1 MLHKKNTTTNTN
13 NNNINRLQIKSIVKI
28 IDG

>member
-1 MLHKKNTTTNTN
+1 MLHEKNTTTNTN
-13 NNNINRLQIKSIVKI
+13 NNNINRHQIKSIVKI

>member
-1 MLHKKNTTTNTN
+1 MLHEKTTTNTT
-13 NNNINRLQIKSIVKI
+13 NNNINRHQIKSIVKI